1 MEISGFLKK
10 KCFYLGQNV
19 SGKADV
25 ASGQLSS
32 RRDQLGER
40 IHKYCFRSTLPVE
53 NNSDQE
59 HIRARMQNLN
69 EKKKMNK
76 TDLG

>member
-1 MEISGFLKK
+1 M
-10 KCFYLGQNV
+10 

-69 EKKKMNK
+69 KIKK
-76 TDLG
+76 